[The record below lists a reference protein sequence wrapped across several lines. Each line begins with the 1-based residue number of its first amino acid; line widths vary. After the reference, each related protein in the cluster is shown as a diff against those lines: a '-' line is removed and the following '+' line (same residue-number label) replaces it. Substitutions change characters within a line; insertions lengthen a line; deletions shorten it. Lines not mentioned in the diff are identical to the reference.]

1 MRIGYVSNSEDLQHP
16 ADRRRLLTW
25 ATDNSVE
32 LETSEPLTS
41 DLLVLTNA
49 ANFKYWIKRA
59 EQPVI
64 LDLVDGYLG
73 ENPRFL
79 KDLIRNLVR
88 TFGGTSSLSWITY
101 TRHLK
106 WACKM
111 SAAVVVASE
120 EQKQLVL
127 PFNKNVHIILD
138 DHSEVDSAI
147 LNSRK
152 KNPDIHSDPEYPAIF
167 WEGFGYTIKHF
178 GFMAKQLDEFLN
190 EFKGEM
196 NLVTV
201 EEFPRWGGYI
211 GKIKTRNL
219 IKKMFPLSWQSIKI
233 IPWSLQNLADT
244 ARAST
249 LGIIPI
255 QPDDHFATMK
265 SENKLLS
272 MWHLGLPVIFSRIPA
287 YLRTAKNAHS
297 EVAAISQ
304 DSWAISLR
312 NISVDHIALQLLQD
326 KSSEYIKATHT
337 REILVR
343 QWDSVIRGLIKRS

>member
-1 MRIGYVSNSEDLQHP
+1 MVARTIADSENTIEILFKKVKFAYDHLPIG
-16 ADRRRLLTW
+16 
-25 ATDNSVE
+25 
-32 LETSEPLTS
+32 
-41 DLLVLTNA
+41 
-49 ANFKYWIKRA
+49 
-59 EQPVI
+59 
-64 LDLVDGYLG
+64 
-73 ENPRFL
+73 
-79 KDLIRNLVR
+79 
-88 TFGGTSSLSWITY
+88 
-101 TRHLK
+101 
-106 WACKM
+106 
-111 SAAVVVASE
+111 
-120 EQKQLVL
+120 
-127 PFNKNVHIILD
+127 
-138 DHSEVDSAI
+138 
-147 LNSRK
+147 
-152 KNPDIHSDPEYPAIF
+152 
-167 WEGFGYTIKHF
+167 
-178 GFMAKQLDEFLN
+178 
-190 EFKGEM
+190 
-196 NLVTV
+196 
-201 EEFPRWGGYI
+201 
-211 GKIKTRNL
+211 